1 MKLEVYNKILD
12 FADEKGLEVSDNTE
26 FFTVISTET
35 PEEIFE
41 MASEY
46 FQNEPKIVNLFK
58 KVTVSKM
65 DWKIYKNIPVVSE
78 YEQYS
83 ED

>member
-12 FADEKGLEVSDNTE
+12 FADEKGLEVSDDTE
-26 FFTVISTET
+26 FFTVISAET

-58 KVTVSKM
+58 KVTVSKI

>member
-12 FADEKGLEVSDNTE
+12 FADEKGLEVSDDTE
-26 FFTVISTET
+26 FFTVISAET

>member
-12 FADEKGLEVSDNTE
+12 FADEKGLEVSDDTE
-26 FFTVISTET
+26 FFTVISAET

-83 ED
+83 

>member
-12 FADEKGLEVSDNTE
+12 FADEKGLEVSDDTE